1 VVVCRR
7 HDPGHDGLS
16 VACCCVSALIPV
28 ACLLIVAAVLWWTI
42 KRTGPT
48 VVNDRQPQ
56 PVDRLAAWEIRL
68 GAYRARERIR
78 QESARIAFDERAT
91 VQPKINPRLPK

>member
-1 VVVCRR
+1 MI
-7 HDPGHDGLS
+7 
-16 VACCCVSALIPV
+16 AL
-28 ACLLIVAAVLWWTI
+28 ACLAIVAAVLWWTI
-42 KRTGPT
+42 KRTGSI

-56 PVDRLAAWEIRL
+56 PVDRLAAWEVRL

-78 QESARIAFDERAT
+78 QESARIAFDERAS